1 MKILFCTN
9 AYEKVIN
16 GPAKF
21 AHLLQLL
28 PERFPEHQVHILTED
43 VGNMHDDTVH
53 PVELNIPAILKPA
66 GMFIRMFSYYR
77 EALRIKKNSFDWD
90 ILIFNNAIVSLRS
103 ACSKYKV
110 IGFINDDNNA
120 SVSWST
126 LILPWKFSRQHIFFL
141 TEWLATKWCSRIVV
155 NSDYLKSYLEK
166 RYKVEPGKIV
176 RLYKGVEL
184 TAQSTKRYNAI
195 PKILFVKNDY
205 KRGGL
210 FELIEA
216 LQLLP
221 YPVELHVAGVPEN
234 AFKIIEDACNST
246 NIQLHQHG
254 IITQEAVYSLMRE
267 ADIFSVPSKKEAL
280 GVANIEAIL
289 MGCAVVTTQV
299 GGIPEVM
306 GNGTFATLVPPNNTK
321 ALADALDNNLQ
332 DKLSAENRTLTGQQ
346 YLQSFSLNNL
356 LENFASI
363 LN

>member
-28 PERFPEHQVHILTED
+28 PERYPEYKVHILTED
-43 VGNMHDDTVH
+43 VSNTHDTTVH
-53 PVELNIPAILKPA
+53 PMVLNIPPWLKPA
-66 GMFIRMFSYYR
+66 GMFVRMFSYYK
-77 EALRIKKNSFDWD
+77 EALRIKRSGFDWD
-90 ILIFNNAIVSLRS
+90 VIVFNNAIVSLRS
-103 ACSKYKV
+103 ARSKHKV

-120 SVSWST
+120 TASWSS
-126 LILPWKFSRQHIFFL
+126 LVIPWKFSRQHIFFI

-166 RYKVEPGKIV
+166 RYKVAPGKIV

-184 TAQSTKRYNAI
+184 TGHTTKRNNAI

-205 KRGGL
+205 KRGGI
-210 FELIEA
+210 FELIKA
-216 LQLLP
+216 LQLLK

-234 AFKIIEDACNST
+234 AYKSIEDACKHPNL
-246 NIQLHQHG
+246 QLHQHG
-254 IITQEAVYSLMRE
+254 IISQEAVYSLMRE
-267 ADIFSVPSKKEAL
+267 ADIFCVPSKKEAL
-280 GVANIEAIL
+280 GVANIEAIF
-289 MGCAVVTTQV
+289 MGCAVVTTDV

-306 GNGTFATLVPPNNTK
+306 GNGAFGTLVHPGDIP
-321 ALADALDNNLQ
+321 ALADALKNTLQ
-332 DKLSAENRTLTGQQ
+332 DKVSAEKRTLAGQQ
-346 YLQSFSLNNL
+346 YLQSFSVNNL
-356 LENFASI
+356 LKNFAEI